1 MSGEPESPN
10 GSERSIFR
18 AEAWE
23 HHNRVKGKD
32 GDLIRIAPVWT
43 KWIFWMVLAAFVI
56 GTVFVTVGTYTEYA
70 TGPMVVLDRGRT
82 TLVAEKP
89 GVVVAVEAEPGGT
102 VRSGRILIRYAVSS
116 QDNGVFDEAVVVE
129 NIVSSPVD
137 GTVVDLP
144 VEPGN
149 RVSPGDVLAVVDAG
163 QHDFRF
169 VAFLPAERKVRIEPG
184 MEIRLEFKGF
194 KYAFQAAVLES
205 VGERVLGPGEVLK
218 YLGSRAE
225 VTVAGPVVP
234 VHGRFETTVFE
245 AEGES
250 LPLFEGMQGRADIK
264 MQSERI
270 LFHLLPR
277 MKTFFGEEG

>member
-1 MSGEPESPN
+1 
-10 GSERSIFR
+10 
-18 AEAWE
+18 
-23 HHNRVKGKD
+23 VKGKD

-70 TGPMVVLDRGRT
+70 SGPMVVLDRGRT

-89 GVVVAVEAEPGGT
+89 GVVVAVEAEPGGA
-102 VRSGRILIRYAVSS
+102 VQSGRMLIRYADSS
-116 QDNGVFDEAVVVE
+116 RNNGVFDEAVVVE
-129 NIVSSPVD
+129 TVVSSPVD

-149 RVSPGDVLAVVDAG
+149 RVSPGDVLAVVDAE

-184 MEIRLEFKGF
+184 MEVRLEFNGY
-194 KYAFQAAVLES
+194 KYAFQAAALES
-205 VGERVLGPGEVLK
+205 VGERVLGPGEVRK
-218 YLGSRAE
+218 YLGARAE
-225 VTVAGPVVP
+225 VAVAGPVVP
-234 VHGRFETTVFE
+234 VHGRFESAVFE

-250 LPLFEGMQGRADIK
+250 LSLFEGMQGRADIK
-264 MQSERI
+264 IQSERI

-277 MKTFFGEEG
+277 MKAFFGEEG